1 MGNVINT
8 ILSSPLPT
16 IIAVV
21 VALLLAAGYWFFVLP
36 GMEELKNLRTR
47 NMELESEVLNR
58 LNLDTI
64 DNIKAQLDAIKAT
77 VERPTGLDSL
87 KESLTAIKDGIR
99 ELKESLNTS
108 GNSSVLLQLNT
119 IERNTERLLRNVADL
134 SDKQSQATGVLLG
147 LSMTSRNA
155 PPRGP

>member
-47 NMELESEVLNR
+47 NTELESEVLNR